1 MTEKNEI
8 IEPTV
13 EEEMDQDPRYDQS
26 VPPWMYDGA
35 EAEAYGA
42 YQDYLES
49 AAQEFVLKKEHE
61 ELLAARKLEE
71 SKKNEK
77 K

>member
-35 EAEAYGA
+35 EAEAYEA

-49 AAQEFVLKKEHE
+49 AAQEFVLKQEHE
-61 ELLAARKLEE
+61 DILAARKLEE
-71 SKKNEK
+71 SEKNEK

>member
-13 EEEMDQDPRYDQS
+13 EEEMLEDPRYDQS
-26 VPPWMYDGA
+26 VPPWMHDGA
-35 EAEAYGA
+35 EAEAYEA

-49 AAQEFVLKKEHE
+49 AAQEFILKKEHDE
-61 ELLAARKLEE
+61 IMAARKSE
-71 SKKNEK
+71 KNEK